1 MARRKKQTEA
11 EPQETPESSDD
22 SFGLP
27 EIDYEPLKRD
37 EPRDEV
43 KEVTKEETVI
53 STTETTF
60 IPPEPVLDVPPP
72 PVQERPAEEF
82 TEENAYY
89 EPPYSYSYEEER
101 PSIWPKVLGVIL
113 LLLIAGGATWYFA
126 SYRPEQ
132 LALEA
137 RRNRENLALQEA
149 EEQRRLA
156 EQSQREQEEL
166 LKNPVTPPVTQP
178 AAGSIETLSGRSG
191 IYYVVIAS
199 SIDGDLIMDYAKK
212 LSAKG
217 ITSKIIPPHGRI
229 RFHRLSIAEGE
240 TYANAQATAD
250 GMKGGEYGDKL
261 WVSRY

>member
-1 MARRKKQTEA
+1 MARRKKLTEE
-11 EPQETPESSDD
+11 EPKEIPESSDD

-37 EPRDEV
+37 EPADEV
-43 KEVTKEETVI
+43 KEVVTEETLI

-60 IPPEPVLDVPPP
+60 TPNEPVLDVPPP

-82 TEENAYY
+82 AEENAYY
-89 EPPYSYSYEEER
+89 EPSYSYSYEDER
-101 PSIWPKVLGVIL
+101 PSIWPKVLGVIVL
-113 LLLIAGGATWYFA
+113 LLLAGGAIWYFA
-126 SYRPEQ
+126 SYRPDQ

-149 EEQRRLA
+149 EEQKRLA
-156 EQSQREQEEL
+156 EESQREQADA
-166 LKNPVTPPVTQP
+166 LKNPVTPTTTQA
-178 AAGSIETLSGRSG
+178 AAGSIETLPGRSG

-212 LSAKG
+212 LSTKG
-217 ITSKIIPPHGRI
+217 VTSKIIPPHGKI
-229 RFHRLSIAEGE
+229 KFHRLSIAEGE

-250 GMKGGEYGDKL
+250 GMKGGDYGDKL
-261 WVSRY
+261 WVTKY

>member
-1 MARRKKQTEA
+1 MARRKKQTEV

-37 EPRDEV
+37 EPADEV
-43 KEVTKEETVI
+43 KQVVTEETTVE
-53 STTETTF
+53 SETTF
-60 IPPEPVLDVPPP
+60 TPPEPVLDVPPP
-72 PVQERPAEEF
+72 PIQERPVEEF
-82 TEENAYY
+82 AEENAYY
-89 EPPYSYSYEEER
+89 EPSYSYSYEEER

-113 LLLIAGGATWYFA
+113 LLLIAGGAVWYFA
-126 SYRPEQ
+126 SYRPDQ

-149 EEQRRLA
+149 EEQKRLA
-156 EQSQREQEEL
+156 EQSQREKDEAL
-166 LKNPVTPPVTQP
+166 RNPVTPPAAQP
-178 AAGSIETLSGRSG
+178 GVGSIETLSGRSG
-191 IYYVVIAS
+191 LYYVVIAS

-217 ITSKIIPPHGRI
+217 VTAKIIPPHGKV

-240 TYANAQATAD
+240 TYANAQSTAD
-250 GMKGGEYGDKL
+250 GMKGGDYGDKL
-261 WVSRY
+261 WVTKY